1 MKYIVTV
8 EERVS
13 LDFVVE
19 ANSAEKA
26 QDIIEEQ
33 YKNGKI
39 ILEPG
44 NCIGVTFTVNEE
56 R

>member
-13 LDFVVE
+13 RDLVVE
-19 ANSAEKA
+19 ADSAKSA
-26 QDIIEEQ
+26 QHIIEEQ
-33 YKNGKI
+33 YKHGKI

-44 NCIGVTFTVNEE
+44 NCIGVAFTVNEE
-56 R
+56 